1 MKREELQAFFEKAV
15 TELVTTM
22 KNKNADYTAGSDDA
36 LANFRAC
43 ENLDVAGA
51 AQGMLTR
58 MLDKMMRLNS
68 FAKKGA
74 AGLQVKSESVRDT
87 ALDLATYS
95 ILFAA
100 LAHDEAKE
108 ST

>member
-1 MKREELQAFFEKAV
+1 MTREELQAFFEKAV
-15 TELVTTM
+15 TEMVTTM
-22 KNKNADYTAGSDDA
+22 KDKNADYTAGSAEA
-36 LANFRAC
+36 LANFHAC
-43 ENLDVAGA
+43 AQLDIAGS

-74 AGLQVKSESVRDT
+74 AGLQVKTESVRDT

-108 ST
+108 KA